1 MSDGLRDEVDR
12 LIAHDDKAHERL
24 HVVLDRVEV
33 RLDGLDRGLGTNN
46 ALLAEHM
53 RRTELLENTVLP
65 ISRAY
70 ELSKVGVRISIWV
83 LGTSSILALLVK
95 LLWSRLGLT

>member
-24 HVVLDRVEV
+24 HVVLDKIET
-33 RLDGLDRGLGTNN
+33 RLDALDRGLGQNN
-46 ALLAEHM
+46 VLLAEHM

-70 ELSKVGVRISIWV
+70 ELSKVAVRISIWV
-83 LGTSSILALLVK
+83 FGTSSALALLVK
-95 LLWSRLGLT
+95 LLWSRLGLQ

>member
-12 LIAHDDKAHERL
+12 LIAHDDKAHDRL

-53 RRTELLENTVLP
+53 RRTELLESTVMP
-65 ISRAY
+65 ISRVY
-70 ELSKVGVRISIWV
+70 ELSKIGIRISIWV
-83 LGTSSILALLVK
+83 LGTSSVLALLVK
-95 LLWSRLGLT
+95 LLGYRLGLT